1 MPRAPRLS
9 EGDHTALGVERSVSG
24 RRWRLRPTDGLEFAL
39 AQTLELP
46 ELIGRALAA
55 RGIGLEAAE
64 DFLNPTLRNSLPDPS
79 HLIDMD
85 RAADHLA
92 TLIEAGAPIG
102 VFGDYDV
109 DGATSSA
116 VLVRFFRALGVTVH
130 VHIPDRAREGY
141 GPNLPALE
149 ALAAKGARAIITV
162 DCGTTAF
169 DALDAARAQ
178 GIAVIVLD
186 HHLAE
191 ARLPATLALV
201 NPNRID
207 ESSPHGQL
215 AAVGVTYLLVVALNR
230 TLRARG
236 FYKGRP
242 EPSLIDWLDMV
253 ALGTV
258 ADVVPLTGVNRAL
271 VTQGLKVLA
280 RRGNIGLAALGD
292 IARLDSRPSAYHLG
306 FLFGPRINAGGR
318 VGQSDLGMRL
328 LSTEDPD
335 EAAALAFRLDELNRE
350 RQAIEA
356 DVLEAAIEQVE
367 RRQGGHAP
375 LVIAAGEGWHAGV
388 IGIVASRLKERF
400 GRPAI
405 AVALDGAVGRGSCR
419 SIPGVDI
426 GAAITAARQAGHL
439 VNGGGHKMAA
449 GFTVEAG
456 RLIDLAAFLMA
467 RVAQDAEGAI
477 ASAAALS
484 LDGVL
489 AAEGATPELAQ
500 MVERLG
506 PFGPGNSEP
515 RFALSGVR
523 VVKAD
528 IVGTGHVR
536 CVLAGADRA
545 RLKGIA
551 FKSGGEPLGVLLLG
565 SAGRSP
571 LHLAGRLRLNRWQER
586 EDVEFHIDDA
596 ASIDRSAPDA
606 ER

>member
-1 MPRAPRLS
+1 LTVPRATRSPDPS
-9 EGDHTALGVERSVSG
+9 VPALGVERSVSG
-24 RRWRLRPTDGLEFAL
+24 RRWRLRPTDGLEYSL
-39 AQTLELP
+39 AQTLGVP

-55 RGIGLEAAE
+55 RGIGPEAAE
-64 DFLNPTLRNSLPDPS
+64 DFLNPTLRSLLPDPS
-79 HLIDMD
+79 HLRDMD
-85 RAADHLA
+85 RAANHLA
-92 TLIEAGAPIG
+92 DLIEAGAPIG
-102 VFGDYDV
+102 IFGDYDV

-116 VLVRFFRALGVTVH
+116 LLVRFLRVLGAPTL

-141 GPNLPALE
+141 GPNLPALK
-149 ALAAKGARAIITV
+149 ALAAKGARAVITV

-169 DALDAARAQ
+169 EALDAARACL
-178 GIAVIVLD
+178 IDVIVLD

-191 ARLPATLALV
+191 PRLPATLALI
-201 NPNRID
+201 NPNRVD
-207 ESSPHGQL
+207 EESPHGQL
-215 AAVGVTYLLVVALNR
+215 AAVGVTYLLVVAVNR
-230 TLRARG
+230 ALRARG
-236 FYKGRP
+236 FYKARS
-242 EPSLIDWLDMV
+242 EPALIDLLDLV

-271 VTQGLKVLA
+271 VTQGLKVLG
-280 RRGNIGLAALGD
+280 RRGNIGLAALAD
-292 IARLDSRPSAYHLG
+292 IARLDSRPTAYHLG

-318 VGQSDLGMRL
+318 VGQADLGMRL

-335 EAAALAFRLDELNRE
+335 EATALAFRLDELNRE

-367 RRQGGHAP
+367 ARGANRAP
-375 LVIAAGEGWHAGV
+375 LVVAAGEGWHAGV

-400 GRPAI
+400 GRPSVVI
-405 AVALDGAVGRGSCR
+405 ALDGAIGKGSCR
-419 SIPGVDI
+419 SITGVDI
-426 GAAITAARQAGHL
+426 GAAISAARQSGLL

-449 GFTVEAG
+449 GLTVEA
-456 RLIDLAAFLMA
+456 DKVVELASFLMA
-467 RVAQDAEGAI
+467 RVAAESEDAI
-477 ASAAALS
+477 ASAVDLS

-515 RFALSGVR
+515 RYALSRVR
-523 VVKAD
+523 IVRAD

-536 CVLAGADRA
+536 CVLAGDENV
-545 RLKGIA
+545 RLKGMA
-551 FKSGGEPLGVLLLG
+551 FRSGGEPLGNLLLEA
-565 SAGRSP
+565 AGRAP

-596 ASIDRSAPDA
+596 AQSARA
-606 ER
+606 